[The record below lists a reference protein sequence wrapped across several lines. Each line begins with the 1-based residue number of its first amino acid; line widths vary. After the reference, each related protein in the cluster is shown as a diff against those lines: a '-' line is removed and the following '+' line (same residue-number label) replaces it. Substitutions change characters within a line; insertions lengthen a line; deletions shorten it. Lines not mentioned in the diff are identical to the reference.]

1 MGSGNF
7 IGHALPASF
16 FFGFGCFFLLL
27 ALKRCRYLDMK
38 RKKNEDEVAFS
49 LSFADVYL
57 PEHNHK
63 LLLRSGILLMICTTL
78 GGLVEAGGG
87 VKDGLGLFHQLAH
100 EALYLSVFFT
110 GAVCVLEGNK
120 LLFENA
126 HRYALTLTFLLQY
139 ILWNE
144 HALMKIEPA
153 DARVHML
160 QAHINFVAFVTFGY
174 SVYSPKSIFA
184 YVASWAVMTL
194 NGMWMFT
201 AGLTTCCVDI
211 MTHTVGAILVLEVLL
226 LVSVCTLCTACFLD
240 PPVMSYNHTAT
251 RTDTDIDMKYSSI
264 KGEESDLNDI
274 EVIAATIG
282 C

>member
-7 IGHALPASF
+7 IGHALVPASF

-27 ALKRCRYLDMK
+27 TLQRCRHLDMK
-38 RKKNEDEVAFS
+38 RKKNNDNAMTF
-49 LSFADVYL
+49 SFADVYL

-87 VKDGLGLFHQLAH
+87 VKDGLGFFHQLAH

-120 LLFENA
+120 LLFQNA

-144 HALMKIEPA
+144 HALMKIEPS

-160 QAHINFVAFVTFGY
+160 QAHINFVAFLMFGY
-174 SVYSPKSIFA
+174 SVYKPKSIFA

-201 AGLTTCCVDI
+201 AGLTTCCVDL
-211 MTHTVGAILVLEVLL
+211 MTHTVGAVLVLEVLL
-226 LVSVCTLCTACFLD
+226 IVSVCTLCTACFLD
-240 PPVMSYNHTAT
+240 PPVSYNHTDI
-251 RTDTDIDMKYSSI
+251 RTDMDMKYSSV
-264 KGEESDLNDI
+264 KGEESDFDDI
-274 EVIAATIG
+274 EVTAATIG

>member
-1 MGSGNF
+1 
-7 IGHALPASF
+7 
-16 FFGFGCFFLLL
+16 
-27 ALKRCRYLDMK
+27 MK
-38 RKKNEDEVAFS
+38 RKKNNDHVITFS

-57 PEHNHK
+57 PEHNNI

-78 GGLVEAGGG
+78 GGLVEVGGG
-87 VKDGLGLFHQLAH
+87 IKDGLGFFHQLAH

-110 GAVCVLEGNK
+110 GVVCVLEGNK

-144 HALMKIEPA
+144 HALMKINPS

-160 QAHINFVAFVTFGY
+160 QANVNFVAFVMFSY
-174 SVYSPKSIFA
+174 SVYKPKSIFA

-201 AGLTTCCVDI
+201 AGLTTCCIDI
-211 MTHTVGAILVLEVLL
+211 MTHTVGAVLVLEVLL
-226 LVSVCTLCTACFLD
+226 LVSVATLCTACFLD
-240 PPVMSYNHTAT
+240 PPVTYNNTDVHT
-251 RTDTDIDMKYSSI
+251 DMDMKYSSV
-264 KGEESDLNDI
+264 KGEETDLDDI
-274 EVIAATIG
+274 EVTAAATAAG
-282 C
+282 